1 MMSLRCI
8 RVVGVLVGS
17 LVAASVGAPVLA
29 QADIT
34 SAGGALVRRAVLN
47 ENLTAQGNVDL
58 YREPRR
64 VPFLPFLWQ
73 RPERVGEVEA
83 GQAVEVVGVKETFAW
98 QRRFV
103 WLEVRLVPATEDD
116 SLEAEPESQSGWIML
131 GPEHLAIASVWD
143 QWERSDD
150 Q

>member
-1 MMSLRCI
+1 MSLRWI
-8 RVVGVLVGS
+8 RVVGVLTGS
-17 LVAASVGAPVLA
+17 LVAANVSAPVLA

-34 SAGGALVRRAVLN
+34 SVGGALVRREVLN
-47 ENLTAQGNVDL
+47 ENLTARGNVDL
-58 YREPRR
+58 YREPQL

-73 RPERVGEVEA
+73 RPERVGEIEA
-83 GQAVEVVGVKETFAW
+83 GQSVEVVGVMETFAW

-103 WLEVRLVPATEDD
+103 WIEVRLVPLAEDD
-116 SLEAEPESQSGWIML
+116 SHDGEPEPRSGWIML

-143 QWERSDD
+143 QWDRSDD